1 MDLPGIKT
9 VSEKTE
15 QASFA
20 GCIVS
25 SNNANQTGT
34 AFAREVSRSEEVMV
48 PAVACAKWDEAIEI
62 DFLRKVGHKV
72 AATDIATQIIETG
85 PETLTIEPARK
96 GPKLAATETETANL
110 PIIDQSLIESTQ
122 VAKTAL
128 LLHYRPSSIAPHAQ
142 TIARL
147 IHGLQHSCRTAIWAV
162 ALLQQRKLHGDPR
175 ALAFPDH
182 MVPLLIKACL
192 FHDTGRE
199 GDGVDTVE
207 WERASADN
215 LREHLRNLG
224 VDQSLAWQCGEA
236 ICHKD
241 NPEG

>member
-1 MDLPGIKT
+1 MDSLRIET
-9 VSEKTE
+9 IE
-15 QASFA
+15 QAFFA
-20 GCIVS
+20 GCVS
-25 SNNANQTGT
+25 SSENIDKTGI
-34 AFAREVSRSEEVMV
+34 AFAREVSRSEDVML
-48 PAVACAKWDEAIEI
+48 PAVASAKQDEVINS
-62 DFLRKVGHKV
+62 DFTRKLGHK
-72 AATDIATQIIETG
+72 AAIIDIAPKIIETG
-85 PETLTIEPARK
+85 LETVTIEPAGKRR
-96 GPKLAATETETANL
+96 KLAATETETANL

-128 LLHYRPSSIAPHAQ
+128 FLHYRPNSIAPHAQ
-142 TIARL
+142 TIARPV
-147 IHGLQHSCRTAIWAV
+147 HGLQHSCRTAIWAV
-162 ALLQQRKLHGDPR
+162 ALLQQRKLHGDSQ

-182 MVPLLIKACL
+182 MVPLLIKTCL

-199 GDGVDTVE
+199 GDGDDTVE